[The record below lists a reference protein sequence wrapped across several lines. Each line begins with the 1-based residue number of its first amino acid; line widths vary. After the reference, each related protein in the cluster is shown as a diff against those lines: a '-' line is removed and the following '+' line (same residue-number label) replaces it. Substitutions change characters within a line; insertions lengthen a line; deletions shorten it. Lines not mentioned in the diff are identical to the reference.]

1 MSENIEKAVPTEESP
16 KTKESETSAPA
27 ATDNV
32 VLYPVADISAAQET
46 TDTETAASKEITDPQ
61 NTDNQTTIDSKTT
74 DGKASDNADK
84 FSDTRNTKEF
94 SKKDAEE
101 DEDLEEDFYEQQEK
115 SRSKDEHPFR
125 EFFSNFRS
133 KRKIEMNRDEQILS
147 RISDED
153 LMEYLRMEQKRMELL
168 QQAKEVREKRFW
180 TTFQLFI
187 CLLSVILVIYFL
199 KDNPVILVSILYTV
213 GILTA
218 LRIWSKSQNRKDHR
232 DKKDS
237 SDYHKKPW
245 ELLHFPVTFYHITRS
260 CHHTRQHYAGSHT
273 SQSCKQRTRQC
284 IAHLR
289 DSGCHIIYTHGIKDR
304 LRTRHTDRCNP
315 SDIRICSIFFK
326 NVQQKSRR
334 RR

>member
-1 MSENIEKAVPTEESP
+1 MSENIEKAVQTEESP
-16 KTKESETSAPA
+16 ETKEVETTTPA

-32 VLYPVADISAAQET
+32 VLYPVSDEQKNISASQET
-46 TDTETAASKEITDPQ
+46 TDTEMAASEEITDTQ
-61 NTDNQTTIDSKTT
+61 NTDNPTAETTSEQAIDIKTT
-74 DGKASDNADK
+74 DIKTTDNKTTDNKTADNKTADTKTADNAGK
-84 FSDTRNTKEF
+84 FSDTRNTKEP
-94 SKKDAEE
+94 SKADAHHSSNYEKDMEE
-101 DEDLEEDFYEQQEK
+101 DEDLEEDFYEQQEN
-115 SRSKDEHPFR
+115 SRSRDEHPFR

-199 KDNPVILVSILYTV
+199 KDNPVILVTILYTV

-218 LRIWSKSQNRKDHR
+218 LRIWSKSQNGKDHR

-245 ELLHFPVTFYHITRS
+245 E
-260 CHHTRQHYAGSHT
+260 
-273 SQSCKQRTRQC
+273 
-284 IAHLR
+284 
-289 DSGCHIIYTHGIKDR
+289 
-304 LRTRHTDRCNP
+304 
-315 SDIRICSIFFK
+315 
-326 NVQQKSRR
+326 
-334 RR
+334 

>member
-1 MSENIEKAVPTEESP
+1 MSENIEKSVQTEESP
-16 KTKESETSAPA
+16 ETKGAETTAPA

-32 VLYPVADISAAQET
+32 VLYPVSDEQKTVSAAQET
-46 TDTETAASKEITDPQ
+46 SDT
-61 NTDNQTTIDSKTT
+61 DSKTT
-74 DGKASDNADK
+74 DGKAADNADK

-101 DEDLEEDFYEQQEK
+101 DEDLEEDFYEHQEK

-199 KDNPVILVSILYTV
+199 KDNPVILVTILYTV

-218 LRIWSKSQNRKDHR
+218 LRLWSKSQNGKGS
-232 DKKDS
+232 KDS
-237 SDYHKKPW
+237 
-245 ELLHFPVTFYHITRS
+245 
-260 CHHTRQHYAGSHT
+260 
-273 SQSCKQRTRQC
+273 
-284 IAHLR
+284 
-289 DSGCHIIYTHGIKDR
+289 KDK
-304 LRTRHTDRCNP
+304 TDA
-315 SDIRICSIFFK
+315 
-326 NVQQKSRR
+326 
-334 RR
+334 

>member
-74 DGKASDNADK
+74 DGKAADNADK

-115 SRSKDEHPFR
+115 SRSKEEHPFR

-168 QQAKEVREKRFW
+168 QHPRGRDI
-180 TTFQLFI
+180 LFAGNGQWRRYRSRPGARGLFTP
-187 CLLSVILVIYFL
+187 CHQQDRQRGGSGPDPDF
-199 KDNPVILVSILYTV
+199 
-213 GILTA
+213 GI
-218 LRIWSKSQNRKDHR
+218 
-232 DKKDS
+232 
-237 SDYHKKPW
+237 PG
-245 ELLHFPVTFYHITRS
+245 
-260 CHHTRQHYAGSHT
+260 GSLGVH
-273 SQSCKQRTRQC
+273 C
-284 IAHLR
+284 
-289 DSGCHIIYTHGIKDR
+289 SGI
-304 LRTRHTDRCNP
+304 
-315 SDIRICSIFFK
+315 
-326 NVQQKSRR
+326 
-334 RR
+334 